1 MGIGE
6 NGVLT
11 SPTGYTNL
19 VALRFKGTRIDASE
33 AWIVPVEPDGEGSPP
48 VGICPQVPWFHDSAL
63 LEDRNR
69 VAVEIH
75 CQPCV
80 GVKAPLHGNRDLSS
94 LGTGAQAGLTQIKHI
109 ASRAAGVQANGLT
122 VDTSVELKE
131 QRISVQIDDID
142 DLHLEHVGGLWMGV
156 VKD

>member
-19 VALRFKGTRIDASE
+19 VALWLTKTIDASE

-63 LEDRNR
+63 LEDGNR

-80 GVKAPLHGNRDLSS
+80 GVKTP
-94 LGTGAQAGLTQIKHI
+94 
-109 ASRAAGVQANGLT
+109 
-122 VDTSVELKE
+122 
-131 QRISVQIDDID
+131 
-142 DLHLEHVGGLWMGV
+142 
-156 VKD
+156 